1 MNLKEKKGLQ
11 SLLNLA
17 SRKLD
22 KNYGVSGV
30 EFDILDES
38 SGRNLYEKEFI
49 IKMNKNIPFTVRNYA
64 ESEWNDNR
72 YLPGSLALRKT
83 LVESLKD
90 FGFKLS
96 DFSIESP
103 LRHYDTNA
111 LYSDPMETIYK
122 NYNII
127 KDVNTWKK
135 YSFNQLGDRIPNR
148 HFIITDG
155 NDTAISKETGITYS
169 IFVNWKIDE
178 HSPWHLTDIE
188 NSDWWDALTD
198 EDKEEIENT
207 FG

>member
-1 MNLKEKKGLQ
+1 MNPKEKKGLQ

-22 KNYGVSGV
+22 KNYGISGI
-30 EFDILDES
+30 EFDILDNS

-49 IKMNKNIPFTVRNYA
+49 IKMNKNIPLTVRNYA
-64 ESEWNDNR
+64 ESGWNDNR
-72 YLPGSLALRKT
+72 YFPGSLALRKT
-83 LVESLKD
+83 LVDSLKD
-90 FGFKLS
+90 FGFQLS

-122 NYNII
+122 KYNII
-127 KDVNTWKK
+127 KDVVNWKI

-148 HFIITDG
+148 HFIIA
-155 NDTAISKETGITYS
+155 NDTAISKETGITYPIFSNWS
-169 IFVNWKIDE
+169 IDDDY
-178 HSPWHLTDIE
+178 PYHLGDIE

-198 EDKEEIENT
+198 EDKEEIENI